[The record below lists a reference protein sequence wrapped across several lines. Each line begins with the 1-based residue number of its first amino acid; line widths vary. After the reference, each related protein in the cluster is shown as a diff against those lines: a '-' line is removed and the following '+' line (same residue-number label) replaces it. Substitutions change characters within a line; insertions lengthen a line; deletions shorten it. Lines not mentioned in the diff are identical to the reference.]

1 MQKGFL
7 RAFAFVVALVL
18 SLSVAAAA
26 MAAYNTIP
34 YGEQS
39 DAVRRMQ
46 TKLRDKGFYKGSV
59 DGKFGPSTKTA
70 VIKFQ
75 SSVGITADGKP
86 GNKTLTAL
94 YEGKSALNK
103 TKNSELHNNTV
114 PTNPRTLY
122 YGCTGVR
129 VRELQSAL
137 KAAGCYK
144 GVVDGVYGDLTYA
157 AVKKYQS
164 QRGLKADGMAGSQTL
179 ASLERNTNKNIRTGF
194 VLSLGSK
201 GSEVRTLKRF
211 LASKG
216 YAMPIPDVYNE
227 TIRDAVRAWQ
237 ASAGKTVTGTI
248 TEAQYNAIVAG
259 KE

>member
-1 MQKGFL
+1 MKRFV
-7 RAFAFVVALVL
+7 RVFAFAVALVL
-18 SLSVAAAA
+18 SLSVAIAALA
-26 MAAYNTIP
+26 EYSTIP

-39 DAVRRMQ
+39 DAVRKMQ
-46 TKLRDKGFYKGSV
+46 ATLRSKGYYKGAV
-59 DGKFGPSTKTA
+59 DGKFGPATKSA

-75 SSVGITADGKP
+75 NAVGISADGRP

-94 YEGKSALNK
+94 YEGKSAINK
-103 TKNSELHNNTV
+103 AKNTELKNSME
-114 PTNPRTLY
+114 PTNPHTLY

-144 GVVDGVYGDLTYA
+144 GNVDGVFGDLTFA

-164 QRGLKADGMAGSQTL
+164 QRGLKADGMAGVKTL
-179 ASLERNTNKNIRTGF
+179 ASLEKNTNKNIRDGF
-194 VLSLGSK
+194 VLSMGSK

-216 YAMPIPDVYNE
+216 YTMPIEDYYNE
-227 TIRDAVRAWQ
+227 TIRDAVKSWQ
-237 ASAGKTVTGTI
+237 ASEGKTVTGTI
-248 TEAQYNAIVAG
+248 TESQYTAIVLG